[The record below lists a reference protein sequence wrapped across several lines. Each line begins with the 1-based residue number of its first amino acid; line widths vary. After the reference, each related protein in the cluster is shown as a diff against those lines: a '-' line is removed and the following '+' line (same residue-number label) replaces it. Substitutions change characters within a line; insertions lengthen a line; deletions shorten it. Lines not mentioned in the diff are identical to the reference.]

1 MNTINDL
8 LRILLYSLWIIR
20 WNIYRDRFVRGIIF
34 CLINHIALICIVSSS
49 FLFWIIL
56 DIVDLLASLHT

>member
-8 LRILLYSLWIIR
+8 LRILLNR
-20 WNIYRDRFVRGIIF
+20 HRFVRGIIF
-34 CLINHIALICIVSSS
+34 CLINHIALIYIVSSS

>member
-34 CLINHIALICIVSSS
+34 CLINHIAFIYIVSSS